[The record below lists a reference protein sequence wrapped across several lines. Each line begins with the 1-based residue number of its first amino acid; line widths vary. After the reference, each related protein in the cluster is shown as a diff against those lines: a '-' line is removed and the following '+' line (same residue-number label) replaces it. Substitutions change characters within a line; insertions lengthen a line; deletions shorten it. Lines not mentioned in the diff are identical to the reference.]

1 MSSMRRRLQDI
12 RTFWAKLSNERGST
26 TVFTAIIM
34 ASIVML
40 AVMLVTFSKEKAEI
54 GRADS
59 LLSLSSRSVLSQY
72 CIPLKERY
80 GIMAMDTTP
89 LKIENGLRFY
99 MMQNDPDLNIESI
112 NVKMQGYTLFDI
124 ENIEGEIEE
133 YFLFLLG
140 KDLLAKDNANDQRDD
155 TLVLRNKKIISMLPS
170 GAKSGSNV
178 SVDAIAEVLEDVDN
192 FFDTTK
198 RAAAVNEYL
207 MRVCNNHSSDDGETF
222 FKNEIEYLIQGELAD
237 CENYLQVKNKIK
249 LLRNIVNF
257 ATIFST
263 PALLEEVSAL
273 AATTGI
279 AIGAATIMIAEGWAL
294 LEAQNDVAILENG
307 GKIPI
312 LKTKETWA
320 TDIGSI
326 AAGKKEGYTD
336 KHCETGMDYEDYLRV
351 FLYFTDKETKLTR
364 FMDLMQLY
372 VQGKYDEN
380 FLVKTTCTG
389 YSFDAKINGRKY
401 KYVEKY

>member
-1 MSSMRRRLQDI
+1 MSLMKKRLQDI
-12 RTFWAKLSNERGST
+12 RTFWARCSNERGST

-34 ASIVML
+34 ASVVML
-40 AVMLVTFSKEKAEI
+40 AVMLVTFSKEKAET

-99 MMQNDPDLNIESI
+99 MLQNDPDLNIESI
-112 NVKMQGYTLFDI
+112 SASLQGYTLFDI
-124 ENIEGEIEE
+124 ENIENEIEE

-140 KDLLAKDNANDQRDD
+140 KDLLTKENTNDQREDD
-155 TLVLRNKKIISMLPS
+155 AVLRNKKIISMLPS
-170 GAKSGSNV
+170 GAKSGSDV
-178 SVDAIAEVLEDVDN
+178 SIDAIADVFADADK

-198 RAAAVNEYL
+198 RTVAVNEYL
-207 MRVCNNHSSDDGETF
+207 MRVCNNHKNDDAETF
-222 FKNEIEYLIQGELAD
+222 FKNEIEYLLVGELND
-237 CENYLQVKNKIK
+237 KENYSQVKNKIK
-249 LLRNIVNF
+249 LLRNVINF
-257 ATIFST
+257 ATIFTT
-263 PALLEEVSAL
+263 PTLLEEVTAL
-273 AATTGI
+273 AATTGF
-279 AIGAATIMIAEGWAL
+279 GVGVATIMIAEGWAL
-294 LEAQNDVAILENG
+294 LEAQNDVAILEND
-307 GKIPI
+307 GKLPI
-312 LKTKETWA
+312 VKTRETWA

-326 AAGKKEGYTD
+326 ASGAKDGYID
-336 KHCETGMDYEDYLRV
+336 NHCETGLDYEDYLRV

-372 VQGKYDEN
+372 IQGTYDES
-380 FLVKTTCTG
+380 FLIKTTCTG

>member
-198 RAAAVNEYL
+198 RAVAVNEYL

-237 CENYLQVKNKIK
+237 CENYSQVKNKIK

-263 PALLEEVSAL
+263 PVLLEEVSAL

-336 KHCETGMDYEDYLRV
+336 NHCETGMDYEDYLRV

>member
-12 RTFWAKLSNERGST
+12 RIFWAKCSNERGST

-40 AVMLVTFSKEKAEI
+40 AVMLVTFSKEKAET

-59 LLSLSSRSVLSQY
+59 LLSLSARSVLSQY

-112 NVKMQGYTLFDI
+112 NANMQGYILSDI
-124 ENIEGEIEE
+124 ENIESEIEE

-140 KDLLAKDNANDQRDD
+140 KDLLTKDEANDQREE
-155 TLVLRNKKIISMLPS
+155 TCVLRNKKIISMLPS
-170 GAKSGSNV
+170 GAESGSDV
-178 SVDAIAEVLEDVDN
+178 SIDAIAEVLKDADK

-198 RAAAVNEYL
+198 KTVAVNEYL

-222 FKNEIEYLIQGELAD
+222 FKNEIEYLIEGELAD
-237 CENYLQVKNKIK
+237 SKNYSQVKNKIK
-249 LLRNIVNF
+249 LLRNLVNF

-273 AATTGI
+273 ATTTGI
-279 AIGAATIMIAEGWAL
+279 AIGVATIMIAEGWAL

-307 GKIPI
+307 GKLPI

-326 AAGKKEGYTD
+326 ASGSKEGYID
-336 KHCETGMDYEDYLRV
+336 NHCETGMDYDDYLRV

>member
-155 TLVLRNKKIISMLPS
+155 PLVLRNKKIISMLPS

-198 RAAAVNEYL
+198 RAVAVNEYL

-237 CENYLQVKNKIK
+237 CENYSQVKNKIK

-336 KHCETGMDYEDYLRV
+336 NHCETGMDYEDYLRV